1 MQRTKVRMV
10 CVWAMLAA
18 LTLAA
23 LGQGPQPATQQYVGP
38 EQEPLGWTNVTRV
51 TVGWDAP
58 SENEDGTPLKDLAGY
73 RVYDGATSGFY
84 TVVSGTIPAHTN
96 APAGPEDAG
105 SNQYQLVFTNRQ
117 VRFIAVTALDTSGN
131 ESDYSEELM
140 WTNRAPGKV
149 LQFQIEHTEDL
160 TVPDWDEVGFFR
172 LRVLDDTWVQWDPQQ

>member
-58 SENEDGTPLKDLAGY
+58 TENEDGTPLKDLAGY
-73 RVYDGATSGFY
+73 RVYDGANSGFY
-84 TVVSGTIPAHTN
+84 TVVSEVVPAHTN
-96 APAGPEDAG
+96 APAGPEDVG
-105 SNQYQLVFTNRQ
+105 DNQH
-117 VRFIAVTALDTSGN
+117 S
-131 ESDYSEELM
+131 
-140 WTNRAPGKV
+140 
-149 LQFQIEHTEDL
+149 
-160 TVPDWDEVGFFR
+160 
-172 LRVLDDTWVQWDPQQ
+172 